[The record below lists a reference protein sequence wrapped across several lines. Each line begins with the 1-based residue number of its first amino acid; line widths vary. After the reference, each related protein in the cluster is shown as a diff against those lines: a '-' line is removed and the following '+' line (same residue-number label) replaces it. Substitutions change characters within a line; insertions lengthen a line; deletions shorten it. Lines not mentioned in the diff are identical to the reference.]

1 MIVIDLVMI
10 NLIENLLH
18 VQIIHLAQSKIQ
30 HRLEVNINLILV
42 LATSPPVLLT
52 PLSDAINYLIVL
64 PPNHVLIA
72 TGVDITLLQRV
83 IRPINTNP
91 R

>member
-1 MIVIDLVMI
+1 MI

-64 PPNHVLIA
+64 PPNHVLIV